1 MAAKVT
7 APNHGAERAGPIG
20 YAFDLAYAVELRDYF
35 QAGAARVGIRS
46 SFGAMLAQLE
56 GCQIG
61 GGSVDSWDPCAEMI
75 DRLGRVAVV
84 DRTLRRLG
92 PADALVL
99 RRYYDYPSP
108 VEADWADFGTGIVA
122 GGGILGGL
130 AALVPLTRAAR
141 ELRDE
146 MVAEIGERRAERC
159 SREEAAQRRRER
171 RDELVTMFWT
181 EAAARDKAAAQH
193 DRLVARLDRWQALAN
208 AGEELTPKQERALRE
223 GDARL
228 RELSRRVRAGDE
240 WLGTLL
246 SVYRRDA
253 TMHTTIAAMASADA
267 EVSVTD
273 AVRWMLRRKKGDE
286 ERVQF
291 VAAAK
296 AQARSMCRAAHAAYK
311 LARSDARRERVAY
324 RDGATAWRLREGA
337 DDVS

>member
-1 MAAKVT
+1 MVAKVT
-7 APNHGAERAGPIG
+7 APNRGAQQASPAG

-35 QAGAARVGIRS
+35 QSGPARAGMRS

-56 GCQIG
+56 GCQAG
-61 GGSVDSWDPCAEMI
+61 VGSVDSWDPYAEVI
-75 DRLGRVAVV
+75 DRLGRLAVV
-84 DRTLRRLG
+84 DRTLRRLL
-92 PADALVL
+92 PTDALVL

-108 VEADWADFGTGIVA
+108 VEADWSDFGTGIVA

-141 ELRDE
+141 DLRDE
-146 MVAEIGERRAERC
+146 MVADLGERRAERC

-193 DRLVARLDRWQALAN
+193 DRLVARLDRWQAQAN
-208 AGEELTPKQERALRE
+208 AGEELTPRQERALRE

-228 RELSRRVRAGDE
+228 LDLSRRVRAGDE

-246 SVYRRDA
+246 SAYRRDS
-253 TMHTTIAAMASADA
+253 TMHATIAAMASADA

-286 ERVQF
+286 ERVRF
-291 VAAAK
+291 VATAK
-296 AQARSMCRAAHAAYK
+296 AQARSMCRAAHSAYK
-311 LARSDARRERVAY
+311 LARGCARCERGAY
-324 RDGATAWRLREGA
+324 RDGAIAWRMRQEAGN
-337 DDVS
+337 VS